1 MPRYYFHI
9 DGEKPHSDSTGEELE
24 HDARAWEAAV
34 RTVRDIE
41 SGFTPGDQW
50 TLEVHR
56 DRTPVF
62 LISIASRR
70 LS

>member
-9 DGEKPHSDSTGEELE
+9 DGEKPHSDGTGEELE

-41 SGFTPGDQW
+41 SGSPQAINGRWRSTVTKRQSS
-50 TLEVHR
+50 L
-56 DRTPVF
+56 
-62 LISIASRR
+62 LASRR
-70 LS
+70 VV